1 MKWYTIIINY
11 LWNETDNF
19 VLESSSPAGEDKE
32 KAMKQYERAIS
43 ENLFCRDDKTKPA
56 KIELI
61 EYVYSRDTNKTR
73 HNIICQNR

>member
-11 LWNETDNF
+11 LWNETDDF
-19 VLESSSPAGEDKE
+19 ALECSYPVGEDKE
-32 KAMKQYERAIS
+32 KAIEQYKIAIS
-43 ENLFCRDDKTKPA
+43 KNLLCRDDKSKFA

-61 EYVYSRDTNKTR
+61 EYVYSRDTNNTS

>member
-11 LWNETDNF
+11 LWNETDNAA
-19 VLESSSPAGEDKE
+19 LECSFPAGEDKG
-32 KAMKQYERAIS
+32 KAIEQYKIAIA
-43 ENLFCRDDKTKPA
+43 EHLICRDDRTKPA

-61 EYVYSRDTNKTR
+61 EYVYSQDTNNTC

>member
-11 LWNETDNF
+11 LWNETDDF
-19 VLESSSPAGEDKE
+19 ALESSFPVGEDKE
-32 KAMKQYERAIS
+32 KAIEQYKIAIS
-43 ENLFCRDDKTKPA
+43 KHLLCCDDKTKCA

-61 EYVYSRDTNKTR
+61 EYVYSRKTNKTR

>member
-11 LWNETDNF
+11 LWNETDNAA
-19 VLESSSPAGEDKE
+19 LESSFPAGEDKK
-32 KAMKQYERAIS
+32 KAMEQYERAIS
-43 ENLFCRDDKTKPA
+43 ENLICRDDKTKFA

-61 EYVYSRDTNKTR
+61 EYIYSQNTNKTR